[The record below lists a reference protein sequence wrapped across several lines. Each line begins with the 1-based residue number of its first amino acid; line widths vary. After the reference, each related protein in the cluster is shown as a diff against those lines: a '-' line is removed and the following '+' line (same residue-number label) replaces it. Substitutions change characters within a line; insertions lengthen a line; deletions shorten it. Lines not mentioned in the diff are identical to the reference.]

1 MADIVVSSTSAPGYV
16 VTLEQLAQ
24 TRRQRHGRNLF
35 LVDLAVPRDIDP
47 RIADLDGIFLYNV
60 DDLARVADAALADRR
75 REAEKATAIVG
86 EETENFLRRAHAE
99 RITPTLVALRD
110 HFRTTLE
117 AELDRSLRGQ
127 RVTLEDGQKES
138 LQRALAAA
146 VEKML
151 HAPTER
157 LREWAKDD
165 NFGDWHTDLLV
176 NAIEELFQLHEP
188 ATAVPVEN
196 ERAKQ

>member
-1 MADIVVSSTSAPGYV
+1 LADIVVSSTSAPGYV

-35 LVDLAVPRDIDP
+35 LVDLAVPRDVDP
-47 RIADLDGIFLYNV
+47 RIADLDGVFLYNV
-60 DDLARVADAALADRR
+60 DDLSQVADTALADRR
-75 REAEKATAIVG
+75 REAEKAAAIVG
-86 EETENFLRRAHAE
+86 EETESFLRRTHAE
-99 RITPTLVALRD
+99 RITPTLVALRER
-110 HFRTTLE
+110 FRTTLE
-117 AELDRSLRGQ
+117 TELDRTLRGQ
-127 RVTLEDGQKES
+127 RVALEPAQKES
-138 LQRALAAA
+138 LQRALGSA

-176 NAIEELFQLHEP
+176 SAIEELFQLREQAAAP
-188 ATAVPVEN
+188 PMEN
-196 ERAKQ
+196 ERAKP